1 MTRCE
6 KFHCTILVAGAL
18 LNIIA
23 AVPALP
29 WRMSYTDTN
38 LGSRF
43 VMERYYDMF
52 GTTTHIGNS
61 ISWFSLKVKMDRKLR
76 EFGGATVTSAL
87 IGVAKS
93 ETGASGASVGCANWQ
108 QCKDHLKLRVQ
119 WYGTLAWV
127 GTFMILAMLGGSLLA
142 IVAAVNVSMEAHRK
156 GKKKKTKK
164 KRGDFDEC
172 MEPEAKNFTL
182 TFISFIFTCG
192 PATAYVNVLGATLK
206 KFQETAY
213 YPYAGLSSGAYVAFG
228 GQALIFVGMLFS
240 LCRMYGCCGAGGN
253 DGEGTGA
260 PYQGPPHGYGVAGG
274 YGAGYGE
281 GYGGYEQ
288 HGGYGEGY
296 GEAAGGYGQA
306 GAYY

>member
-1 MTRCE
+1 M
-6 KFHCTILVAGAL
+6 
-18 LNIIA
+18 
-23 AVPALP
+23 P
-29 WRMSYTDTN
+29 S
-38 LGSRF
+38 
-43 VMERYYDMF
+43 
-52 GTTTHIGNS
+52 IGV
-61 ISWFSLKVKMDRKLR
+61 FSL
-76 EFGGATVTSAL
+76 AAAA
-87 IGVAKS
+87 I
-93 ETGASGASVGCANWQ
+93 
-108 QCKDHLKLRVQ
+108 
-119 WYGTLAWV
+119 
-127 GTFMILAMLGGSLLA
+127 A
-142 IVAAVNVSMEAHRK
+142 IVAQGQMGDWTGSPNWTPGSSQDTWWVPGALEDCASNPPIQSYHIHVFYRNNNLSSITLAQSLHRSFMKAVNISMEAHRK

-182 TFISFIFTCG
+182 CFISFVFTCG

-253 DGEGTGA
+253 DEEGTGA